1 MKRSKAAGFCCGG
14 GGGQM
19 WLETDPSTR
28 INNARIMDVAESKA
42 DVVATACPYCLI
54 MFEDAIGAKN
64 LSEKVQAQDI
74 AEILNNGP
82 SG

>member
-1 MKRSKAAGFCCGG
+1 MKLSKADGFCCGG

-19 WLETDPSTR
+19 RLETDPNTR
-28 INNARIMDVAESKA
+28 INNRRVMDVVEAKA

-64 LSEKVQAQDI
+64 LSEQVQARDI
-74 AEILNNGP
+74 AEILNEGET
-82 SG
+82 G